1 MSDKASDETKLTPIT
16 VITGFLGAGKTT
28 LVNYI
33 LKEQNEWKICVL
45 ENEFGEVSIDDGLV
59 AESLDAPEDL
69 ITMDNGCVCCSVRGD
84 LVRTLGQLTKRRLEF
99 DAILLE
105 TTGLAD
111 PAPIVYTLQTN
122 SKMSENYILD
132 SIVCLAD
139 AKHLPLHLD
148 EKKPKEGDVN
158 EAFQQVAFADK
169 ILLNKV
175 DLVTA
180 EEKKALLTRLANI
193 NKFAAVIETERSR
206 APLGEILGLNS
217 FRMESILEV
226 DPDFF
231 ESQEGESHHNLEV
244 VQSVGLQFEG
254 SLQAQW
260 FNMFMMDLLRERAAD
275 LYRTKGLLSFH
286 GQGNAK
292 FVFQGVHEQINF
304 GPAKE
309 SWKDGEKRIN
319 KFVFIG
325 KNLNRDELTKSLQDC
340 LYKEET
346 AKAN

>member
-1 MSDKASDETKLTPIT
+1 MSDKASDSTKLTPIT

-122 SKMSENYILD
+122 SKMSENYNLD

-254 SLQAQW
+254 SLHAQW

-286 GQGNAK
+286 GQGNTK